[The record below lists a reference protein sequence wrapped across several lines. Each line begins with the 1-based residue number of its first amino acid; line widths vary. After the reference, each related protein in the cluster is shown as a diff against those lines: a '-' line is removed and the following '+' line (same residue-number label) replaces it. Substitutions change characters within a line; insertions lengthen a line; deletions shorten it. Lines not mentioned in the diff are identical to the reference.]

1 MNYNDTYNMKI
12 DSLQSLLN
20 EAEADET
27 LTKLSADE
35 GVKAPEGSEER
46 EPKTEPVEK
55 VEDPTCTNQEGED
68 IKPIHEEKDDN
79 ADKSEKK
86 EKIKKALKIAGRV
99 LGGAAIGAAAGTLV
113 GNEIADQKAN
123 TAEFMDNKDV
133 ADKKL
138 ETATAEKDTAQAE
151 FDKAMEDGSL
161 TKDELSTYDNKNA
174 ADTKYDNAKQESDK
188 YNDEKLEQQKTED
201 KNIEKN
207 KRIGKVTG
215 AVLGGVAGAGVGV
228 AYDAH
233 KRKKKENQNSSLDV
247 NNYFNGNSLTEEDE
261 VKIPE
266 GTLERKPEE
275 ETVKDITLDKDI
287 NVASAEDVKP
297 VENVDKGEEISLEKA
312 LKEEDEVKIPEGTEE
327 RKPDESEVKDVED
340 PTCTNQEGEDIKP
353 VENADAVEEEYQYG
367 DYVFSREDL
376 ISFAE
381 SMIDYIDNF
390 NADELNES
398 FAADKDNDGLLEDL
412 DLFNSLPDDILDEAI
427 DRKKLMAETG
437 KKLDN
442 ERDNQELEKH
452 TVDQYKRMDNAFA
465 REAHAYKKQYTGIR
479 GRIKN
484 NFSSFGKTFS
494 DNKKDKELKKQLKH
508 DLKRYKKS
516 GNMDKAEEAQAQ
528 LSAAKARISS
538 RRWHRFAAT
547 KDNKQ
552 EANLKHEQSYN
563 KLYGENGTRR
573 QELEKAKEKMLDKT
587 ENVIGQ
593 DKPKPSNNPDK
604 PNKPA
609 PSLEVAGNNKQPQ
622 TDNTQAKSEQK
633 DMPKVPVKESV
644 EENEVKIPEGTLERK
659 PDESEVKDVDDPTC
673 TNQEGE
679 DVKPV
684 ENVDADKKLDEA
696 IEHLNNLILSL
707 NEEDEVKIPEG
718 TEERK
723 PEEETVKD
731 ITLDKDINVASAED
745 VEPVKNGDEAKE
757 VKPED
762 KEYHA
767 AHAGCADNG
776 CHCDEKEDYHSIK
789 EAIQLGSKRFESEKD
804 KKELVEHVAI
814 LLASENKDLMYEE
827 YARLISEAV
836 ALKESIVKK
845 YSIIANNRT
854 NSLLEG
860 MNQVE
865 TAIANNKSNLFKKL
879 NEQQELNKAISGAKQ
894 LSSEEVAF
902 NKEVK

>member
-1 MNYNDTYNMKI
+1 MNDTYNMKI

-35 GVKAPEGSEER
+35 GVKALEGSEER

-68 IKPIHEEKDDN
+68 
-79 ADKSEKK
+79 
-86 EKIKKALKIAGRV
+86 
-99 LGGAAIGAAAGTLV
+99 
-113 GNEIADQKAN
+113 
-123 TAEFMDNKDV
+123 
-133 ADKKL
+133 
-138 ETATAEKDTAQAE
+138 
-151 FDKAMEDGSL
+151 
-161 TKDELSTYDNKNA
+161 
-174 ADTKYDNAKQESDK
+174 
-188 YNDEKLEQQKTED
+188 
-201 KNIEKN
+201 
-207 KRIGKVTG
+207 
-215 AVLGGVAGAGVGV
+215 
-228 AYDAH
+228 
-233 KRKKKENQNSSLDV
+233 
-247 NNYFNGNSLTEEDE
+247 
-261 VKIPE
+261 
-266 GTLERKPEE
+266 
-275 ETVKDITLDKDI
+275 
-287 NVASAEDVKP
+287 VKP
-297 VENVDKGEEISLEKA
+297 VENDDAVKEISLEKA

-327 RKPDESEVKDVED
+327 REPKTEPVEKVED
-340 PTCTNQEGEDIKP
+340 PTCTNQEGEDVKP
-353 VENADAVEEEYQYG
+353 VENVDKVEEEYEYG

-427 DRKKLMAETG
+427 DRKKLMARTN

-442 ERDNQELEKH
+442 KDNNQELENH

-465 REAHAYKKQYTGIR
+465 REANAYKKQYTGLI
-479 GRIKN
+479 GKTKN
-484 NFSSFGKTFS
+484 KLSSFAKTFS

-508 DLKRYKKS
+508 DLKHYKKS
-516 GNMDKAEEAQAQ
+516 GDMDKAEETQAQ

-547 KDNKQ
+547 KDNEQETKLKQ
-552 EANLKHEQSYN
+552 EQSYN

-587 ENVIGQ
+587 ENAIGQ
-593 DKPKPSNNPDK
+593 DKPKPSNPSNNPDK
-604 PNKPA
+604 QNKPA
-609 PSLEVAGNNKQPQ
+609 PSLEVAGNSKQPQ

-644 EENEVKIPEGTLERK
+644 EEDEVKIPEGTLERK
-659 PDESEVKDVDDPTC
+659 PEEETVKDITDPTCTNQEGEDVEPVKNDDAVKEISLEKALKEEDEVKIPEGTEEREPKTEPVEKVEDPTC

-684 ENVDADKKLDEA
+684 ENADADKKLDEA

-723 PEEETVKD
+723 PDESEVKD
-731 ITLDKDINVASAED
+731 ITLDKDINVASAEE

-767 AHAGCADNG
+767 AHAGCVDNG

-789 EAIQLGSKRFESEKD
+789 EAIQLGAKRFESEKD

>member
-1 MNYNDTYNMKI
+1 MNDTYNMKI

-46 EPKTEPVEK
+46 EPKTEPVGK

-68 IKPIHEEKDDN
+68 IKPVEN
-79 ADKSEKK
+79 GDKNK
-86 EKIKKALKIAGRV
+86 EIPLEKALK
-99 LGGAAIGAAAGTLV
+99 
-113 GNEIADQKAN
+113 
-123 TAEFMDNKDV
+123 
-133 ADKKL
+133 
-138 ETATAEKDTAQAE
+138 
-151 FDKAMEDGSL
+151 
-161 TKDELSTYDNKNA
+161 
-174 ADTKYDNAKQESDK
+174 
-188 YNDEKLEQQKTED
+188 
-201 KNIEKN
+201 
-207 KRIGKVTG
+207 
-215 AVLGGVAGAGVGV
+215 
-228 AYDAH
+228 
-233 KRKKKENQNSSLDV
+233 
-247 NNYFNGNSLTEEDE
+247 EEDE

-266 GTLERKPEE
+266 GTIERKPEE

-297 VENVDKGEEISLEKA
+297 VENVDKDKEMSLEKA
-312 LKEEDEVKIPEGTEE
+312 LKEEDEVKIPEGTLE

-353 VENADAVEEEYQYG
+353 VENDDAVEEEYEYG

-376 ISFAE
+376 VSFAE

-427 DRKKLMAETG
+427 DRKKLMARTN

-442 ERDNQELEKH
+442 TDDNRELENH

-465 REAHAYKKQYTGIR
+465 REANAYKKQYTGLI
-479 GRIKN
+479 GKTKN
-484 NFSSFGKTFS
+484 KISSFAKTFS

-516 GNMDKAEEAQAQ
+516 GDMDKAEEAQSQ

-538 RRWHRFAAT
+538 RRWHRFAAA
-547 KDNKQ
+547 KDNEQETKLKQ
-552 EANLKHEQSYN
+552 EQSYN

-587 ENVIGQ
+587 ENAIGQ
-593 DKPKPSNNPDK
+593 DKPKPSAPSNNTDK
-604 PNKPA
+604 QNKPA
-609 PSLEVAGNNKQPQ
+609 PSLEVAGNNKQPQPQ

-644 EENEVKIPEGTLERK
+644 EEDEVKIPEGTLERKPEEETAKDITDPTCTNQEGEDIKPVENDDAVKEISLEKALKEEDEVKIPEGTEERK

-679 DVKPV
+679 DIKPV
-684 ENVDADKKLDEA
+684 ENADADKKLDEA
-696 IEHLNNLILSL
+696 IEHLNNIILSL

-731 ITLDKDINVASAED
+731 ITLDKDINVASAEE

-767 AHAGCADNG
+767 AHPGCADNG
-776 CHCDEKEDYHSIK
+776 CHCDEKEEYHSIK

-879 NEQQELNKAISGAKQ
+879 NEQQELNKAISGVKQ